1 MKELL
6 VSEGGISNYLL
17 KKQSEGG
24 ELCVQ
29 PWSWSGG
36 GLQYYSS
43 LEPLVSVGFM
53 EAYTCPG
60 SLSSKT
66 YLHQSSFF
74 SYLWSI
80 TLQVMWGP
88 WREDPDG

>member
-29 PWSWSGG
+29 PWSRGG
-36 GLQYYSS
+36 GCLQYYSS

-60 SLSSKT
+60 SLSQLLVVNHTAGDVGS
-66 YLHQSSFF
+66 LEG
-74 SYLWSI
+74 
-80 TLQVMWGP
+80 GP
-88 WREDPDG
+88 

>member
-29 PWSWSGG
+29 PWSRGG
-36 GLQYYSS
+36 GCLQYYSS

-60 SLSSKT
+60 SLSPKT
-66 YLHQSSFF
+66 SPPKQFF
-74 SYLWSI
+74 QLLVVNHTAGDVGSLEG
-80 TLQVMWGP
+80 GP
-88 WREDPDG
+88 